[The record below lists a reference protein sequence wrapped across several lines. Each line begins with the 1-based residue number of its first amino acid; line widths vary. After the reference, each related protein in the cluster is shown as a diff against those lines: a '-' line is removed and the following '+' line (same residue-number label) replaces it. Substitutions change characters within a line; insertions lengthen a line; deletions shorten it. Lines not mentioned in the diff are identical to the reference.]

1 MAQNLLERER
11 AKWAATQADVL
22 SSLSTEQLASA
33 VAEVDLKHVKAVA
46 ELDARQIRAMAEL
59 EAKQGAAAQLVQTQ
73 IAELRNENQAFR
85 TRLERAVSEVDAK
98 QSAAASLIQ
107 SLLAQIAE
115 LRTDNQ
121 ALRSR
126 IHAEVE
132 QPRDRAASGEIPSM
146 AGGGLGAVLRPAT
159 LAELSK
165 MSASLPCKTVK
176 AWVTG
181 YGAPSGKLIARTT
194 LTPTFSPSIASKI
207 SVFLLWV
214 A

>member
-33 VAEVDLKHVKAVA
+33 IAEVDTKHVKAVA

-59 EAKQGAAAQLVQTQ
+59 EAKQSAAAQLVQTQ

-115 LRTDNQ
+115 LRADNQ

-132 QPRDRAASGEIPSM
+132 QPRGRAASGEIPSM
-146 AGGGLGAVLRPAT
+146 AGGGLGAGGFG
-159 LAELSK
+159 S
-165 MSASLPCKTVK
+165 
-176 AWVTG
+176 TG
-181 YGAPSGKLIARTT
+181 N
-194 LTPTFSPSIASKI
+194 
-207 SVFLLWV
+207 
-214 A
+214 

>member
-1 MAQNLLERER
+1 MMRALIAASSYVKILCQIGSLLHDKMAQNLLERER

-33 VAEVDLKHVKAVA
+33 VAEVDTKHVKAVA

-59 EAKQGAAAQLVQTQ
+59 EAKQSAAAQLVQTQ

-115 LRTDNQ
+115 LR
-121 ALRSR
+121 RYY
-126 IHAEVE
+126 
-132 QPRDRAASGEIPSM
+132 
-146 AGGGLGAVLRPAT
+146 GAVYPG
-159 LAELSK
+159 
-165 MSASLPCKTVK
+165 VK
-176 AWVTG
+176 E
-181 YGAPSGKLIARTT
+181 
-194 LTPTFSPSIASKI
+194 
-207 SVFLLWV
+207 
-214 A
+214 